1 MLSIIDILSTIEEEE
16 TYNIKQLAK
25 RLETSKEQL
34 KKIIKDL
41 REHDLVEY
49 DDQTGQVKLP
59 LWLVNIEKEFE
70 NIKPATGNVILPKNQ
85 EIKIQDVVIGN
96 FTDKDLELSL
106 RLKPKLKE
114 IAICN
119 LIETNQVKQT

>member
-1 MLSIIDILSTIEEEE
+1 MLSIIDILATIREEE

-25 RLETSKEQL
+25 RLEIPTEQL
-34 KKIIKDL
+34 EKIIKDL
-41 REHDLVEY
+41 REHNLVEY

-59 LWLVNIEKEFE
+59 LWLVNIEREFE
-70 NIKPATGNVILPKNQ
+70 NIKPATGNIILPKNQ
-85 EIKIQDVVIGN
+85 KIKIQDVVIGN

-106 RLKPKLKE
+106 RLKLKLKE

-119 LIETNQVKQT
+119 LIETN

>member
-25 RLETSKEQL
+25 RLEIPTEQL
-34 KKIIKDL
+34 EKIIKDL
-41 REHDLVEY
+41 REHNLVEY

-59 LWLVNIEKEFE
+59 LWLVNIEREFE
-70 NIKPATGNVILPKNQ
+70 NIKPATGNIILPKNQ
-85 EIKIQDVVIGN
+85 KIKIQDVVIGN

-106 RLKPKLKE
+106 RLKLKLKE

-119 LIETNQVKQT
+119 LIETN